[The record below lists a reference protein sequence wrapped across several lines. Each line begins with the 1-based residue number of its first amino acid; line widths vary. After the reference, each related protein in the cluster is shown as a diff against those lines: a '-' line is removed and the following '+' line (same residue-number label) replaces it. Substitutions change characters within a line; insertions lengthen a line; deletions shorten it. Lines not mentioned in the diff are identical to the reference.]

1 MYRVNLNKCRQVWAS
16 NNTLHQLSLTKL
28 HFRSIT
34 LTKRVTTLPITL
46 MPYMYIF
53 RYFSINLKGQF
64 QKKDSNQFVALD
76 NNLDRL
82 FSVNFYHFQQIT
94 DYFL

>member
-1 MYRVNLNKCRQVWAS
+1 
-16 NNTLHQLSLTKL
+16 
-28 HFRSIT
+28 
-34 LTKRVTTLPITL
+34 

-53 RYFSINLKGQF
+53 RYFSINLKRQF

-82 FSVNFYHFQQIT
+82 FSVNFHFQQIT